1 MKNIVWISNTVYSV
15 LGTNVKGLR
24 GKRKSS
30 LLPVCSLPVCVSFRK
45 MLCIYE
51 CILLQKTTS
60 DCLPMHLLFWLNFDN
75 SDIWRSSSIG
85 SFRLSGTFCFPSIFW
100 PHLCLMQDLSSPTR
114 VGTVPSAV
122 EAQGLNHWTTREVP
136 CLELFNDGLIFWL
149 LDASSFLKPTPHPWS
164 FAL

>member
-1 MKNIVWISNTVYSV
+1 MSKGWEV
-15 LGTNVKGLR
+15 NV
-24 GKRKSS
+24 S
-30 LLPVCSLPVCVSFRK
+30 LLCFLSVVSRCVYLSERCSAYMSVYYFRK
-45 MLCIYE
+45 PQMTASLCT
-51 CILLQKTTS
+51 CCFDLILTIQTS
-60 DCLPMHLLFWLNFDN
+60 GGPPLLVHLGCPGL
-75 SDIWRSSSIG
+75 
-85 SFRLSGTFCFPSIFW
+85 FCFPSIFW

-136 CLELFNDGLIFWL
+136 CLELFNDGLVIWL